1 MLELDDLHAFV
12 RIAETG
18 GVSAAARALDLPK
31 SSVSR
36 SLSRLETML
45 GTSLFE
51 RSARDLRLTES
62 GEAFLPHA
70 RRVLADVDE
79 AANALDN
86 VLGTPR
92 GLLRVKSTY
101 SIAQELIAPMLP
113 AFCSRYPKIR
123 VALNAA
129 SRRDDTS
136 GDEADLVIRL
146 GPPPDAGSAARRL
159 ASVELWACASPAY
172 LARRGTPH
180 TVADLSGHDL
190 IGVRERMR
198 WAFAAAGGEPASIE
212 FAPRLIVPEPATA
225 QVLIAGGAAIGRLPD
240 YLAAAAVARGT
251 LVRLFGDLL
260 PDCVEIYAVAQHGRS
275 MLERARVFAD
285 ALATY
290 LATARR
296 SAGARATS

>member
-12 RIAETG
+12 RIADTG

-45 GTSLFE
+45 GSSLFD
-51 RSARDLRLTES
+51 RSARDLRLTEA

-79 AANALDN
+79 AANALDD

-92 GLLRVKSTY
+92 GLLRVKATY

-129 SRRDDTS
+129 SRRDEAP
-136 GDEADLVIRL
+136 GDEADLVVRL
-146 GPPPDAGSAARRL
+146 GPPPDAGPAARRL

-172 LARRGTPH
+172 LARRGVPR
-180 TVADLSGHDL
+180 TVADLSNHDL
-190 IGVRERMR
+190 IGIRERTR
-198 WAFAAAGGEPASIE
+198 WAFTAAGGEPASVE
-212 FAPRLIVPEPATA
+212 FTPRLIVPEPATA

-240 YLAAAAVARGT
+240 YIAAGAVARGT
-251 LVRLFGDLL
+251 LVKLLADLA
-260 PDCVEIYAVAQHGRS
+260 PDRVEIYAVTPRGRS
-275 MLERARVFAD
+275 LLARARVFAD
-285 ALATY
+285 ALAAH
-290 LATARR
+290 LATARGP
-296 SAGARATS
+296 AAARATS